1 MQIILNKFEKEVDPL
16 IQSLRKEYE
25 YVVETLP
32 PLSGV
37 CDILNRLESIQNN
50 KTTSLNRL
58 AVEFYYGEFEH
69 NWFDYDFS
77 TDFVVTT
84 MRLYDEE
91 IIDDNGETKKSLNG
105 EELPELDTYR
115 NDVYLHNLFVYYLD
129 REDPRTVQPK
139 LVRTIELED
148 EAYNYLDDPYNQIK
162 LFVNQDFCVCGNILG
177 VSKRLSGKFEFD
189 FYDMDK
195 SRNVALYSFP
205 DYDEETDIRVK
216 PFRFFFKSNFFIFS
230 RDDGEGICIEIHE
243 ISSQICKLA
252 RKFELQTDFGHFDDL
267 YIESIGK
274 LTWNLYISP
283 GRTPE
288 TPTDQI
294 SVNEIVFID
303 MRKNIVTKRSKTQN
317 SKIGDKLNEIMAKV
331 EKEMAKDAVCG
342 HVRMHENHTH
352 EDKRFEDDYEIHLK
366 FYA

>member
-1 MQIILNKFEKEVDPL
+1 
-16 IQSLRKEYE
+16 
-25 YVVETLP
+25 
-32 PLSGV
+32 
-37 CDILNRLESIQNN
+37 
-50 KTTSLNRL
+50 
-58 AVEFYYGEFEH
+58 
-69 NWFDYDFS
+69 
-77 TDFVVTT
+77 
-84 MRLYDEE
+84 
-91 IIDDNGETKKSLNG
+91 
-105 EELPELDTYR
+105 
-115 NDVYLHNLFVYYLD
+115 
-129 REDPRTVQPK
+129 
-139 LVRTIELED
+139 VRTIELED
-148 EAYNYLDDPYNQIK
+148 KAYNYLDEWNNQIK
-162 LFVNQDFCVCGNILG
+162 PFVNEIFCVCGNILG
-177 VSKRLSGKFEFD
+177 VSKRLFGKFEFE
-189 FYDMDK
+189 FYNMDK
-195 SRNVALYSFP
+195 SRNGEADLIYKIKNISSVALYSFP